1 MAYPVFFGIIWLMF
15 TMTFTLSEPVAEW
28 LIGVFEMLSDWAWD
42 LLVGIGTPD
51 FLVGFLVD
59 GIIAGVGAVLEF
71 APPIFLLFL
80 VISVLE
86 DVGYMARAALLSDR
100 FMRSV
105 GLHGKAFIPM
115 ILGFGC
121 NVTGIL
127 ATRTLENPKDR
138 LISIMVNPLISCAGR
153 LPVYVL
159 FAAALLKSGRV

>member
-1 MAYPVFFGIIWLMF
+1 M
-15 TMTFTLSEPVAEW
+15 
-28 LIGVFEMLSDWAWD
+28 GVFEMLSDWVEG
-42 LLVGIGTPD
+42 LLTGMGAPEL
-51 FLVGFLVD
+51 LVGFLVD
-59 GIIAGVGAVLEF
+59 GILAGVGAVLEF

-100 FMRSV
+100 FMQSV

-127 ATRTLENPKDR
+127 AARNLENPKDR
-138 LISIMVNPLISCAGR
+138 LITIMVNPLMSCGAFTGVCALRSR
-153 LPVYVL
+153 LL
-159 FAAALLKSGRV
+159 